1 MSFKLSRED
10 KIYERGRFG
19 PMNNDC
25 SFIIQRRKSYM
36 GTGTY
41 MCIAVVEIGNNSL
54 LIVPVF
60 WVNVR
65 MKGRR
70 WRFEGREETPVWCF
84 SRRTKG
90 SRLPDS
96 CEPILGIKD
105 LESKIISVHR
115 WHDTCRKTLIITHT
129 HLL

>member
-1 MSFKLSRED
+1 MQSWFADRNDPIEKKIKVVRESVTGMSFKLSRED

-25 SFIIQRRKSYM
+25 SLIIQRRKSYM

-60 WVNVR
+60 
-65 MKGRR
+65 
-70 WRFEGREETPVWCF
+70 
-84 SRRTKG
+84 
-90 SRLPDS
+90 
-96 CEPILGIKD
+96 
-105 LESKIISVHR
+105 
-115 WHDTCRKTLIITHT
+115 
-129 HLL
+129 